1 MASAMHEVVLFT
13 KPLCP
18 LCDHA
23 KAAILALRGQVEFG
37 FREVDITLDA
47 ELFEEHKF
55 DIPVVEVDGHRA
67 CKHRVDARALLAR
80 LSA

>member
-1 MASAMHEVVLFT
+1 MHQVVLFT
-13 KPLCP
+13 KAGCP

-23 KAAILALRGQVEFG
+23 KEAILAVRAEVPFG

-55 DIPVVEVDGHRA
+55 DIPVVEVDGQSVF
-67 CKHRVDARALLAR
+67 KHRVDPGALRAR
-80 LSA
+80 LSP